1 MGRCPWA
8 FLLRLC
14 KWQVVRLHTFRHSFN
29 RNRFANLFPCRQ
41 AVRARPTGLIF
52 LERVFPIGAL
62 PAPKDWLCYWLVTS
76 QGAVAQL
83 GERLICIQEVVG
95 SNPISST
102 RKASSTGV
110 NLLARALKG
119 ATPFHSGFHFG

>member
-1 MGRCPWA
+1 M
-8 FLLRLC
+8 
-14 KWQVVRLHTFRHSFN
+14 
-29 RNRFANLFPCRQ
+29 
-41 AVRARPTGLIF
+41 RARPTGLIF
-52 LERVFPIGAL
+52 LELVLLVGAI

-102 RKASSTGV
+102 RKARSTGV
-110 NLLARALKG
+110 NLLARTL
-119 ATPFHSGFHFG
+119 